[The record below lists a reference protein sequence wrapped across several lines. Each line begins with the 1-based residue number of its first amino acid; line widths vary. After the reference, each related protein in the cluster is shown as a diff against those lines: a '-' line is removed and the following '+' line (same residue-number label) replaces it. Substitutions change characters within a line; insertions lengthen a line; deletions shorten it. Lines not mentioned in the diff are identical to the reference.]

1 MLIIENLDVYYGQI
15 NAIKTVSFDVNK
27 GEIVT
32 IIGANGAGKSSIL
45 RAISGIVGIRSGS
58 IKFFGKIISGL
69 SAAKIVSLGISQV
82 PEGRGIFPNL
92 TVFENLKLG
101 AFSRLHAAKRYEI
114 RALKDE
120 INMDMEKSYGY
131 FPILKKRENQYAGT
145 LSGGEQQMLAIGR
158 GLMARP
164 QLLILDEPSLG
175 LSPILVKDILGI
187 ISEIHKSGISVLL
200 VEQKA
205 YLALKLTERGYVLE
219 NGRIVLSGKTDELL
233 RNDHVRSAYLG

>member
-1 MLIIENLDVYYGQI
+1 MLTIENLDVYYGQI
-15 NAIKTVSFDVNK
+15 NAIKTVSFEVNK

-45 RAISGIVGIRSGS
+45 RAISGIVDIRSGS
-58 IKFFGKIISGL
+58 IKFFGKVISGL
-69 SAAKIVSLGISQV
+69 PAAKIVSLGISQV

-92 TVFENLKLG
+92 TVLENLKLG
-101 AFSRLHAAKRYEI
+101 AFSRIHSAKRYEKK
-114 RALKDE
+114 ALKDE
-120 INMDMEKSYGY
+120 INMDMKKSYGY

-175 LSPILVKDILGI
+175 LSPMLVKDILGI

-219 NGRIVLSGKTDELL
+219 NGRIVLAGKTDELL

>member
-1 MLIIENLDVYYGQI
+1 MLTIENLNVCYGQI
-15 NAIKTVSFDVNK
+15 NAIKKVSFEVNK

-58 IKFFGKIISGL
+58 IKFFGKMINGL
-69 SAAKIVSLGISQV
+69 PPAKIVSLGISQV

-92 TVFENLKLG
+92 TVLENLKLG
-101 AFSRLHAAKRYEI
+101 AFSRIHAAKRNE
-114 RALKDE
+114 RKTLNNE
-120 INMDMEKSYGY
+120 INLDMEKSYGY

-164 QLLILDEPSLG
+164 KILILDEPSLG

-219 NGRIVLSGKTDELL
+219 NGRIVLAGKTDELL